1 MEHTTSSDDESGA
14 KRMEHP
20 SSSSD
25 ESIEQDPRQK
35 MITITVTDYNVN
47 TNEIGIRR
55 FYMLTGDISSYKD
68 AMSPQKVLE
77 FCAID
82 GFLAGFSVI
91 AGNVRPWTN
100 DDTVIRAVLFGTSV
114 LHTTQF
120 TACFNAA
127 KRGVQQIKSSI
138 SKNATYT
145 QKISYY
151 IGFEKYVVYPADFCD
166 SPPKRHAEKFASLPA
181 GTVLYYEGFPDF
193 DYLPYNN
200 FYPDIPAVRY
210 AIAKQPSQ
218 WQKIVLL
225 AETRFLHDTSQIFA
239 PGTYEPTS
247 CGQLHDLF
255 KLTKPIPAAQ
265 LVVDPPRPPISR
277 FTKCCAAALLASWPK
292 NSVVEFTRDV
302 SLYWILELDR
312 YDDCAASPITLEATL
327 KSWLPLSLWNP
338 REDELYGGRFSDDE
352 YEQIRAKAKEM
363 MQQQYVYPAL
373 DLNYSNSCIERMT
386 EADAYTTC
394 VVAELLPEVGKI
406 CQALMDKATLL
417 SIN

>member
-1 MEHTTSSDDESGA
+1 MEDTSSS
-14 KRMEHP
+14 

-55 FYMLTGDISSYKD
+55 FHMLTGDISSYKD

-82 GFLAGFSVI
+82 GFLAGYSVI
-91 AGNVRPWTN
+91 AGNVRPWTT

-114 LHTTQF
+114 CNTTQF
-120 TACFNAA
+120 TACFNAE
-127 KRGVQQIKSSI
+127 KRGVQQVKSSI

-151 IGFEKYVVYPADFCD
+151 IGFEKYVVFPSDFCD

-193 DYLPYNN
+193 DHLPYNN
-200 FYPDIPAVRY
+200 FCPDIPAVRY
-210 AIAKQPSQ
+210 AIAKHPSQ
-218 WQKIVLL
+218 WQKIVLRS
-225 AETRFLHDTSQIFA
+225 ETRFLQDTIQTFA

-255 KLTKPIPAAQ
+255 KLTEPIPATQ
-265 LVVDPPRPPISR
+265 LVFDPLKPPISR
-277 FTKCCAAALLASWPK
+277 FTKNCAAALLASWPK
-292 NSVVEFTRDV
+292 NSTVEFVRDV
-302 SLYWILELDR
+302 SLYWILQIDN
-312 YDDCAASPITLEATL
+312 DDAAYPITIEAAL

-338 REDELYGGRFSDDE
+338 RDDELYGGRFSDDE

-386 EADAYTTC
+386 EGNGIDTTC
-394 VVAELLPEVGKI
+394 VVAELLPEVAKI
-406 CQALMDKATLL
+406 GRALIDKATLL
-417 SIN
+417 SIK